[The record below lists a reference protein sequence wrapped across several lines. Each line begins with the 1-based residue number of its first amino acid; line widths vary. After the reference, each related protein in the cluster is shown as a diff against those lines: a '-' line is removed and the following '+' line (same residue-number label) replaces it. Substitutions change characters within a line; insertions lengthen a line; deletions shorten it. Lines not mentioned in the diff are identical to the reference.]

1 MIKEWRIKAVSK
13 IISDVFFVDNAEID
27 ISYAQGEDFPNSIN
41 IYLDTEIANEENVE
55 IFKTRIDKELTD
67 FEYYFWYLYDN
78 NESWIS
84 LRFIG
89 KEQ

>member
-1 MIKEWRIKAVSK
+1 MIKEWRIKVVSK

-41 IYLDTEIANEENVE
+41 IYLDAEIANEENVE
-55 IFKTRIDKELTD
+55 MFKTRIDKELTD

-89 KEQ
+89 KE

>member
-1 MIKEWRIKAVSK
+1 MIKEWRIKTVSK
-13 IISDVFFVDNAEID
+13 LISDVFFVDNAEID

-41 IYLDTEIANEENVE
+41 IYLDAEIANEENVE

-89 KEQ
+89 KE

>member
-27 ISYAQGEDFPNSIN
+27 ISYTQGEDFPNSIN
-41 IYLDTEIANEENVE
+41 IYLDAEIANEENVE

-89 KEQ
+89 KE

>member
-1 MIKEWRIKAVSK
+1 MIKEWRIKTVSK
-13 IISDVFFVDNAEID
+13 LISDVFFVDNAEID
-27 ISYAQGEDFPNSIN
+27 ISYTQGEDFPNSIN
-41 IYLDTEIANEENVE
+41 IYLDAGIANKENVE
-55 IFKTRIDKELTD
+55 TFKTRVDKELWD